1 MSYSGTQTSIL
12 LIMSLFIVTILIV
25 INKMRQG
32 KQQRLQALF
41 QTSFDGILL
50 VSEDKRILAANPSL
64 LNMSGFLIEELIGH
78 NFCSVTGCD
87 KRIEKEICP
96 GQCLVLNTIKKGG
109 SLPYLETRM
118 SKKDGSLVPV
128 AITVSSFKGKRGDNE
143 AAIII
148 RNLRVEKGLT
158 KKLARKLKQIK
169 NAQQR
174 SEALLQLGLE
184 LSSVADF
191 NQRLQSVVDQ
201 IRHVMHVDLVGL
213 LLMESKEKYWYWK
226 TLSGNDKGSKLKSR
240 IIRLDEGP
248 LGEMIK
254 KGHPIG
260 VKDSVEA
267 ARNFS
272 AVFADLDIQVK
283 GFLGVP
289 VQVRG
294 KVTGVLCA
302 ANRLNRSFSY
312 GEVQMLSIL
321 ANQVAVSVENEALW
335 QRIENQA
342 ALRER
347 HWLADEIH
355 DGLAQTVA
363 RLQSNIKDISY
374 LLKEGEQHEAE
385 DKLGQLTSLADT
397 AYQEVR
403 QAIFSLKGTIECVGD
418 FKVALEENISE
429 FRLQHQIDVQLISPD
444 LEFFQFAPNIETQ
457 LMRIIQ
463 EALTNVSKHANASKV
478 KIEVGSWGKRFLRI
492 TVADNGKGFDHAEL
506 KSGSR
511 RRYGLRIMEE
521 RIQSVGGKFFIESA
535 PGRGTVVTIQVPCQE
550 KIPKMERR
558 CTDDTRSISG

>member
-1 MSYSGTQTSIL
+1 MNYWGTKIL
-12 LIMSLFIVTILIV
+12 ILIAMSLSIVILIIM

-32 KQQRLQALF
+32 KQHRLQALF

-64 LNMSGFLIEELIGH
+64 LNMSGFLLEELIGH

-87 KRIEKEICP
+87 KRIEKGACS
-96 GQCLVLNTIKKGG
+96 GQCLVLNTIRKGG

-118 SKKDGSLVPV
+118 SKRDGSLVHV
-128 AITVSSFKGKRGDNE
+128 AITVSSFKGERGDHE

-184 LSSVADF
+184 LSSVADL

-201 IRHVMHVDLVGL
+201 IQHVMHVDLVGL
-213 LLMESKEKYWYWK
+213 LLMEPKEKYWYWK

-240 IIRLDEGP
+240 IIRLEEGP
-248 LGEMIK
+248 LSELIE
-254 KGHPIG
+254 KGQPIG
-260 VKDSVEA
+260 VKEPLEA

-272 AVFADLDIQVK
+272 AAFADLDIQVK

-302 ANRLNRSFSY
+302 ANRLNRTFSY

-335 QRIENQA
+335 QQIENQA

-374 LLKEGEQHEAE
+374 LLKEGEQSEAE

-403 QAIFSLKGTIECVGD
+403 QAIFSLKGTIEPVGD
-418 FKVALEENISE
+418 FRVALEEYISE
-429 FRLQHQIDVQLISPD
+429 FSLQHHIRVQLISSN
-444 LEFFQFAPNIETQ
+444 LELFRFAPNIETQ

-463 EALTNVSKHANASKV
+463 EALTNVSKHANASEV
-478 KIEVGSWGKRFLRI
+478 KIEFGSWGKRFLRI
-492 TVADNGKGFDHAEL
+492 TIADNGKGFDLAGL
-506 KSGSR
+506 KSGSM

-521 RIQSVGGKFFIESA
+521 RIQSVGGTFFIESA
-535 PGRGTVVTIQVPCQE
+535 PDRGTVVTIQVPWWE
-550 KIPKMERR
+550 KIPQNGEKV
-558 CTDDTRSISG
+558 SG

>member
-1 MSYSGTQTSIL
+1 MSNWGIPISIL
-12 LIMSLFIVTILIV
+12 LIMNLFVITLMIV
-25 INKMRQG
+25 INKIKRRR
-32 KQQRLQALF
+32 QQRLQALF

-64 LNMSGFLIEELIGH
+64 LSMSGFSLEELIGH
-78 NFCSVTGCD
+78 NFCYVTGCD
-87 KRIEKEICP
+87 KRIEKEACL
-96 GQCLVLNTIKKGG
+96 GQCLVLNTIREGE

-118 SKKDGSLVPV
+118 SQKDGSLVPV
-128 AITVSSFKGKRGDNE
+128 AITVSSFKGKKGDHE

-148 RNLRVEKGLT
+148 RNLGVEKGLT

-201 IRHVMHVDLVGL
+201 IRHVMHVDFVGL
-213 LLMESKEKYWYWK
+213 LLMEPKEKYWYWK
-226 TLSGNDKGSKLKSR
+226 TLSGNDMRSKLESR
-240 IIRLDEGP
+240 IISLEESL
-248 LGEMIK
+248 LGEIIEN
-254 KGHPIG
+254 GQPIG
-260 VKDSVEA
+260 VKDPVEA

-272 AVFADLDIQVK
+272 VLFTDLDIQVK

-294 KVTGVLCA
+294 QVTGVLCA
-302 ANRLNRSFSY
+302 ANRQNRSFSF

-335 QRIENQA
+335 QQIENQA

-363 RLQSNIKDISY
+363 RLQSNIKDIAY
-374 LLKEGEQHEAE
+374 LLKEGEKREAE
-385 DKLGQLTSLADT
+385 DKLGQLNNLADT

-403 QAIFSLKGTIECVGD
+403 QAIFSLKGETDHVGD
-418 FKVALEENISE
+418 FGVALEENISE
-429 FRLQHQIDVQLISPD
+429 FCLQHHIEVQLISPD
-444 LEFFQFAPNIETQ
+444 LRLFRLPPNIETQ

-463 EALTNVSKHANASKV
+463 EALTNVGKHANASEV

-492 TVADNGKGFDHAEL
+492 TVADNGKGFELTEL

-521 RIQSVGGKFFIESA
+521 RILSVGGKFFIESA
-535 PGRGTVVTIQVPCQE
+535 PSRGTVVTIQVPCQKE
-550 KIPKMERR
+550 ILEMVRR
-558 CTDDTRSISG
+558 CSDDKRSFSG

>member
-1 MSYSGTQTSIL
+1 MNYWRPETPA
-12 LIMSLFIVTILIV
+12 LIVMSLAIV
-25 INKMRQG
+25 IIIIMIDLIRPR

-50 VSEDKRILAANPSL
+50 VSEDKRILSANPSL
-64 LNMSGFLIEELIGH
+64 LSMSGFSLEELIGH

-87 KRIEKEICP
+87 KRIEKKACL
-96 GQCLVLNTIKKGG
+96 GQCLVLNTIREGG

-118 SKKDGSLVPV
+118 SQKDGSLVPV
-128 AITVSSFKGKRGDNE
+128 AITVSSFKGKRGDHE

-191 NQRLQSVVDQ
+191 NQRLQSVVDR
-201 IRHVMHVDLVGL
+201 IRQVMHVDFVGL
-213 LLMESKEKYWYWK
+213 LLMEPKEKYWYWK

-240 IIRLDEGP
+240 IIRLEESP
-248 LGEMIK
+248 LGQILEN
-254 KGHPIG
+254 GQPIG
-260 VKDSVEA
+260 VKDPIEA

-272 AVFADLDIQVK
+272 STFADLDIQVK

-294 KVTGVLCA
+294 QVTGILCA
-302 ANRLNRSFSY
+302 ANRLNRFFSS

-335 QRIENQA
+335 QQIENQA

-347 HWLADEIH
+347 QWLADEIH

-374 LLKEGEQHEAE
+374 LLKEGEQRKAE
-385 DKLGQLTSLADT
+385 DKLGQLTNLADT

-403 QAIFSLKGTIECVGD
+403 QAIFSLKGTIERVGD

-429 FRLQHQIDVQLISPD
+429 FRLQHQIEVQLISPD

-463 EALTNVSKHANASKV
+463 ESLTNVSKHAHASEV

-492 TVADNGKGFDHAEL
+492 TVADNGKGFDLTEL
-506 KSGSR
+506 KSGSM

-521 RIQSVGGKFFIESA
+521 RIQSVGGKLFIESA

-558 CTDDTRSISG
+558 YSDDPRSISG